1 LSTWGQDMTEIY
13 RGSQGHPQPNGG
25 FEREDLGSKPIIA
38 FIITV
43 VVVGVF
49 VYYAAWGMFRL
60 LDKQL
65 TKDEQSR
72 SPLVQVQTDTRSVQS
87 EQIVAFP
94 EPRLEDNER
103 TEINDT
109 RYAEEQRLNSSG
121 WVDQN
126 AGVAHIPIEH
136 AMQLIA
142 ERGLPTAPQ
151 AGTPPPSIVQTGR
164 EAAVQSDTSNSAK
177 SKKKGS
183 KQ

>member
-1 LSTWGQDMTEIY
+1 MQVRHMTDLHH
-13 RGSQGHPQPNGG
+13 GTQGHQPNGG

-43 VVVGVF
+43 VVLGIV
-49 VYYAAWGMFRL
+49 VYYAIWGMFHF
-60 LDKQL
+60 LDAQASKSN
-65 TKDEQSR
+65 QSR
-72 SPLVQVQTDTRSVQS
+72 SPLVQVQTDTRQVQA
-87 EQIVAFP
+87 EQIKAFP

-109 RYAEEQRLNSSG
+109 RYAEEERLNSAG

-126 AGVAHIPIEH
+126 AGVAHIPIER
-136 AMQLIA
+136 AMQLVA
-142 ERGLPTAPQ
+142 QRGLPTTPQ
-151 AGTPPPSIVQTGR
+151 AGTTPPSIVQTGR
-164 EAAVQSDTSNSAK
+164 AAAVKSDTSNVPK

>member
-1 LSTWGQDMTEIY
+1 MTEIHP
-13 RGSQGHPQPNGG
+13 GSQGHPSGHGNGG

-43 VVVGVF
+43 VVFGV
-49 VYYAAWGMFRL
+49 VIYYGLWAMFHG

-65 TKDEQSR
+65 TKDNQSR
-72 SPLVQVQTDTRSVQS
+72 SPLVQVQTDTRTIQDQ
-87 EQIVAFP
+87 QIKAFP

-109 RYAEEQRLNSSG
+109 RYGEEDRLNSAG
-121 WVDQN
+121 WVDEK
-126 AGVAHIPIEH
+126 GGIAHIPIDR

-142 ERGLPTAPQ
+142 QRGLPTQPQ
-151 AGTPPPSIVQTGR
+151 TGTAPPSIVETGR
-164 EAAVQSDTSNSAK
+164 AAATKADTSAQK
-177 SKKKGS
+177 SKKGT